1 MQRGGFYQ
9 SLQDRS
15 QGLGMENNLELR
27 VFLCYFVSK
36 LTDGGSY
43 LDYVLAHQVCAV
55 FSTSS
60 SGIFWAVSESLWVF
74 LHASVIYTNL
84 NIGS

>member
-60 SGIFWAVSESLWVF
+60 SGIFWQLVSPCGYFCMLLLF
-74 LHASVIYTNL
+74 ILI
-84 NIGS
+84 